1 MRWSEIIFLV
11 VFGFNLFL
19 WKTPLVSLIA
29 VEVAMAV
36 ILYLSGKGFIKEFG
50 IRLFRFLKTFFLEFL
65 LLIGLILFG
74 IIEGWIFSFW
84 IIISTSYLFLI
95 LSLYQETCRSFLV
108 SLFEMM
114 RMEPW
119 YLMLTFLFE
128 ILLLLWGGSLL
139 QIVLSFLFLVGVFYE
154 IGSKP
159 FVYLSFSSITMMAIF
174 LLSGYQELAE
184 LAVECAYF
192 FLCFSLLLGAERHWL
207 RSV

>member
-1 MRWSEIIFLV
+1 
-11 VFGFNLFL
+11 
-19 WKTPLVSLIA
+19 
-29 VEVAMAV
+29 MAG
-36 ILYLSGKGFIKEFG
+36 ILYLSEKTFVKEFA

-84 IIISTSYLFLI
+84 IIIFTGYLFLI
-95 LSLYQETCRSFLV
+95 LSLYQQACRSFLV
-108 SLFEMM
+108 NLFEMM
-114 RMEPW
+114 KREPW
-119 YLMLTFLFE
+119 CLMLVFLFE

-159 FVYLSFSSITMMAIF
+159 FVYLSFSSIIIMAIF
-174 LLSGYQELAE
+174 LLFGYQELAE

-192 FLCFSLLLGAERHWL
+192 FLCFSLLLGAERRWL
-207 RSV
+207 RFV